1 MKKFIIFNN
10 QTIREAL
17 LKIDKNGKKSLI
29 VIDKKNKLIGS
40 ISDGG
45 NSLFSL

>member
-1 MKKFIIFNN
+1 MKKFIIFSN

-29 VIDKKNKLIGS
+29 VVDKKK
-40 ISDGG
+40 
-45 NSLFSL
+45 